1 MRRTFFW
8 VYRDFVK
15 RPVSAKRCPFGPAA
29 YNSGVTTSTVSQSS
43 KILIVPGL
51 YGSGPEHWQTQ
62 WENHHPAFSRVE
74 QANWNTP
81 DCDDWVGSLDAAV
94 RNEND
99 NVILVG
105 HSLGSVMIVH
115 WASRYGRK
123 IVGALL
129 VAPSDTEASG
139 FPKGTTGFSPIPT
152 CRLPFPSIV
161 VASTDDPYISIE
173 RVTTL
178 AETWGSDVVSL
189 GPCGHISVADG
200 FGPWPDGIRY
210 IAAIQNAAR

>member
-1 MRRTFFW
+1 M
-8 VYRDFVK
+8 VSP
-15 RPVSAKRCPFGPAA
+15 RP
-29 YNSGVTTSTVSQSS
+29 

-51 YGSGPEHWQTQ
+51 YGSGAEHWQTQ
-62 WENHHPAFSRVE
+62 WENQHPEFSRVRPVD
-74 QANWNTP
+74 WNTP
-81 DCDDWVGSLDAAV
+81 DAAV
-94 RNEND
+94 WNEND

-115 WASRYGRK
+115 WASRYGRR

-129 VAPSDTEASG
+129 VAPSDTETSS
-139 FPKGTTGFSPIPT
+139 FPKGTAGFSPIPT
-152 CRLPFPSIV
+152 CRLPFPSTV

>member
-1 MRRTFFW
+1 MTAQIAF
-8 VYRDFVK
+8 
-15 RPVSAKRCPFGPAA
+15 SPATPA
-29 YNSGVTTSTVSQSS
+29 

-51 YGSGPEHWQTQ
+51 YGSGPEHWQSQ
-62 WENHHPAFSRVE
+62 WEKQHAEFNRVE
-74 QANWNTP
+74 QSNWNTP
-81 DCDDWVGSLDAAV
+81 VCDDWVGSLDAAV

-115 WASRYGRK
+115 WASRYGRR

-129 VAPSDTEASG
+129 VAPSDTEASI
-139 FPKGTTGFSPIPT
+139 FPQGTTGFSPIPA

-161 VASTDDPYISIE
+161 VASTDDPYISLE

-178 AETWGSDVVSL
+178 AEAWGSKLVSL
-189 GPCGHISVADG
+189 GPSGHISVADG
-200 FGPWPDGIRY
+200 FGLWPEGIQY
-210 IAAIQNAAR
+210 ITELQNEPG

>member
-1 MRRTFFW
+1 MTAQIAF
-8 VYRDFVK
+8 
-15 RPVSAKRCPFGPAA
+15 SPATPA
-29 YNSGVTTSTVSQSS
+29 

-51 YGSGPEHWQTQ
+51 YGSGSEHWQSQ
-62 WENHHPAFSRVE
+62 WEKQHAEFSRVE
-74 QANWNTP
+74 QSNWNTP
-81 DCDDWVGSLDAAV
+81 VCDDWVGSLDAAV

-115 WASRYGRK
+115 WASRYGRR

-129 VAPSDTEASG
+129 VAPSDTEAST
-139 FPKGTTGFSPIPT
+139 FPQGTTGFSPIPA

-161 VASTDDPYISIE
+161 VASTDDPYISLE

-178 AETWGSDVVSL
+178 AKAWGSNLVSL
-189 GPCGHISVADG
+189 GSRGHISVSDG
-200 FGPWPDGIRY
+200 FGPWPEGIQY
-210 IAAIQNAAR
+210 IAELQNAAG